1 MVRKFALVAAVALL
15 CVGLSPGLALASG
28 PYRPG
33 ASGIGDRYYPKDGNG
48 GYDVRSYSLS
58 VSYDPA
64 TDRLVGKATI
74 RAKATQN
81 LSRFDLDF
89 VGLQVRSLKV
99 DGETARYRRSG
110 QELIITPKHRI
121 KDGTNFTVVARYDG
135 VPPTLDE
142 FGLSGF
148 IHTDDGAIVIGEP
161 HVASSWFP
169 ANDHPRDKA
178 RFEFRITVPD
188 GLQAVANGRLLG
200 QTTSHGKTTWHWK
213 ADEPM
218 ATYLAFMTIGHYDM
232 RSYTADGIQ
241 YWDAVDSALTADLA
255 PPITPVAGA
264 QFLYSQVGDLAY
276 KRRTRTLTIP
286 PGGSPLTF
294 QVNRDTEPGWDHLFV
309 ESRTPAG
316 NDWTT
321 LPDANGHTS
330 DDPGACPGFLD
341 ANPFMEHY
349 LTQVLDPGDPAD
361 PNDDFVRCDPGGST
375 GDWNAASGMSEG
387 WETWSIALANATAAP
402 IQREISI
409 TYESDES
416 VQGRGV
422 VIDDLVVSSGP
433 GSTSFENDGNVMD
446 GWVAPAARPD
456 SPPDNP
462 NTWTASDFV
471 AGIPGLGVGALKSFD
486 RKPEIIGWEA
496 GLFGAYPWTASGG
509 VVDNV
514 EVGFALENQT
524 RPTYS
529 PFFFG
534 PDGNDFVVVHEL
546 SHQWY
551 GDDLSVDLW
560 RHVWLNEGFA
570 TYAEWMWSEHEGFDT
585 PQQIFDSFALIPK
598 DDPFWD
604 LAIGNPGVPQL
615 FDFPVYGRG
624 AMTLQAL
631 RNRIGDTTFFALLK
645 EWVRRQ
651 AGGTVSTN
659 EFKRLAERMSGQD
672 LDDLFDEW
680 LSAGKPAGLPEPPPE
695 PGPIS
700 TQGVRSA
707 SGRAFSDLPAAVQSL
722 AVRLKDARGNPFVG
736 GASR

>member
-1 MVRKFALVAAVALL
+1 MVRKFVLVAAVALL
-15 CVGLSPGLALASG
+15 CVGLSPGLASASG

-33 ASGIGDRYYPKDGNG
+33 ASGIGDRYFPKDGNG
-48 GYDVRSYSLS
+48 GYDVRSYSLQL
-58 VSYDPA
+58 SYDPD

-74 RAKATQN
+74 KAKATQN

-89 VGLQVRSLKV
+89 VGLKLRSLKV

-110 QELIITPKHRI
+110 QELIITPRHKI
-121 KDGTNFTVVARYDG
+121 KDDTNFTVVARYDG
-135 VPPTLDE
+135 VPPTLEE

-178 RFEFRITVPD
+178 RFEFRITVPE

-241 YWDAVDSALTADLA
+241 YWDAVDSALMADIA
-255 PPITPVAGA
+255 PAITPVAGA
-264 QFLYSQVGDLAY
+264 QFLYSEVGDLAY
-276 KRRTRTLTIP
+276 KRLTRTLTIP
-286 PGGSPLTF
+286 PGGSTLTF

-330 DDPGACPGFLD
+330 DDPGACPGFLN

-361 PNDDFVRCDPGGST
+361 PNDDFFRCDPGGST
-375 GDWNAASGMSEG
+375 GDWNAASGMSDG

-402 IQREISI
+402 INREISI

-422 VIDDLVVSSGP
+422 VIDDVVVSSGP

-462 NTWTASDFV
+462 NTWTVSDFV
-471 AGIPGLGVGALKSFD
+471 GPIPGPGAGAIKSFD
-486 RKPEIIGWEA
+486 RQPEIIGWEA
-496 GLFGAYPWTASGG
+496 SLFGAYPWTASGG

-514 EVGFALENQT
+514 PVGFALENQT

-534 PDGNDFVVVHEL
+534 PEGNDFVVVHEL
-546 SHQWY
+546 SHQWF

-560 RHVWLNEGFA
+560 RHIWLNEGFA

-585 PQQIFDSFALIPK
+585 PQQIFDAFSTIPK

-604 LAIGNPGVPQL
+604 LAIGNPGVDQL

-631 RNRIGDTTFFALLK
+631 RNQIGDATFFALLK

-651 AGGTVSTN
+651 AGGTVTTN

-695 PGPIS
+695 PGPIT
-700 TQGVRSA
+700 TQGLHSA
-707 SGRAFSDLPAAVQSL
+707 SHRALSDLPTAVQSL
-722 AVRLKDARGNPFVG
+722 ALRLKDARGNPFVG